1 MPDHGHFILIQLQL
15 LQNQG
20 ITFDDLSGAESKGQS
35 GPLCVVFDNG
45 FHSVDRPVDGSAV
58 IIFAA
63 KILFLR
69 PLLIS
74 GNMYGMVD
82 QLPDTFV
89 FGGGN
94 GNNRNTQKGLHT
106 VDVNGTVIVGD
117 FIHHVE
123 RHDHGNMHF
132 QKLHGQIQISLNV
145 GGVYDIDDGLWFVPE
160 NKISR
165 HDLLAGVRGHGIDA
179 REIGNSGVG
188 MAFDGP
194 ILAVHRNA
202 GEIAHM
208 LVGTGQLVK

>member
-1 MPDHGHFILIQLQL
+1 M
-15 LQNQG
+15 
-20 ITFDDLSGAESKGQS
+20 
-35 GPLCVVFDNG
+35 VFDNG

-74 GNMYGMVD
+74 GNMYGMFD

-94 GNNRNTQKGLHT
+94 GDDRNTQKGFHT
-106 VDVNGTVIVGD
+106 VNINGTVIVGD

-132 QKLHGQIQISLNV
+132 QKLHGQIQISFNI
-145 GGVYDIDDGLWFVPE
+145 GGVYDIDNGFRFIPE
-160 NKISR
+160 NEISR
-165 HDLLAGVRGHGIDA
+165 HDLFTGVRGHGINA
-179 REIGNSGVG
+179 RKVGNSGVG
-188 MAFDGP
+188 MTFDRT
-194 ILAVHRNA
+194 ILAVHRNT